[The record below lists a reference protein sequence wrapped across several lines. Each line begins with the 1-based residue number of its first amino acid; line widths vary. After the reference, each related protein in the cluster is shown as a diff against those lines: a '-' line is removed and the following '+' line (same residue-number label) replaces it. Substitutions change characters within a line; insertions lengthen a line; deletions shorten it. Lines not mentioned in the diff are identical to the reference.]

1 MRKLSRLIFS
11 LMALVTIMA
20 ALAGCAPQPAA
31 DNVTVKSALLP
42 ILEAMPFYV
51 AKEAGL
57 FETAGVKVEFVAASS
72 AAERDQIMAAG
83 QADGMV
89 NDLLATALFNRQ
101 SAQVQ
106 VVRFAQVATATQPNF
121 RLVASPQSGIKS
133 VKDLAGVEIGIS
145 QASIIDYIT
154 YRMLTGEGLKPDQIK
169 TLAVPKI
176 PDRMALLQSG
186 QLKAAT
192 LPEPFSTLA
201 VSQGAVV
208 IIDDTKYTTDG
219 TSVLTFRKK
228 FLDEHPVAVKN
239 LVTAL
244 NQAIET
250 IQKNPQAWRKIFEQ
264 YKLVPANLAASYPI
278 PSFPAPSVPTQQQW
292 DDVVNWAL
300 GRALIDKKVS
310 YTDSVTD
317 KFIK

>member
-1 MRKLSRLIFS
+1 MLRKILCLGVLFVI
-11 LMALVTIMA
+11 
-20 ALAGCAPQPAA
+20 LAGCTPPLAA
-31 DNVTVKSALLP
+31 DNVTVRLALLP

-51 AKEAGL
+51 AKDAGL
-57 FETAGVKVEFVAASS
+57 FEKAGVKVEFVAASS

-83 QADGMV
+83 QADGMI

-106 VVRFAQVATATQPNF
+106 VVRFAQVATTSQPNF
-121 RLVASPQSGIKS
+121 RLVASAQSGIKS
-133 VKDLAGVEIGIS
+133 VKDLVGVEVGIS

-154 YRMLTGEGLKPDQIK
+154 YRMLTGEGIKPEQIK

-176 PDRMALLQSG
+176 PDRLALLQSG

-208 IIDDTKYTTDG
+208 LVDDTKYSADG
-219 TSVLTFRKK
+219 TSVVTFRKK
-228 FLDEHPVAVKN
+228 FLEEHPAAVKN
-239 LVTAL
+239 LLAAL
-244 NQAIET
+244 DQAIALIKKE
-250 IQKNPQAWRKIFEQ
+250 PEAWRKVFEQ
-264 YKLVPANLAASYPI
+264 YKLVPANLATTYPI
-278 PSFPAPSVPTQQQW
+278 PGFPAAAVPTQKQW
-292 DDVVNWAL
+292 EDVVNWAV
-300 GRALIDKKVS
+300 GRSLIEKSVK

-317 KFIK
+317 QFIK